1 MRDDSMRR
9 EGVSRRHL
17 IAGAGASAI
26 ALSAGTAAG
35 SALLPRQVIA
45 TGTVY
50 EDRSGQGVRRP
61 GDPGIAGVMVSNGCD
76 VTTTGPDGRWR
87 LPVASGDS
95 LFVIKPSHWAT
106 SIGVGGVPRF
116 AYLHQPQGSPKEI
129 AWCHPGV
136 APTGPLPASIDFG
149 LQRRPEGGRFEA
161 LLVTDT
167 QPENT
172 AELNYL
178 RDDIVASMMGH
189 RPAFGINHGDVM
201 FDDLSLFPRYLGILA
216 ATGIAW
222 HHCPGNHDMNS
233 EARDDAFSRETWKR
247 VFGAR
252 HYAFQ
257 HGGATFIVLDNVH
270 YFGHNPGA
278 PRCGQYQGMI
288 GERQLAF
295 VRNVLARVAP
305 DALVVL
311 SMHIPLMSFQDA
323 GNPSENTVDR
333 AALLRLLSG
342 RAHTVSFSG
351 HMHTT
356 EHHYLGH
363 TEGFLGAQPH
373 HHHVLTAA
381 SGGWW
386 SGPYDR
392 RGIPTADSPDG
403 SPNGFHVLTV
413 DGSSYATRFVPA
425 AEKAA
430 GQLRV
435 LVDGPAQR
443 AGAGSQRAAGG
454 GQMHATPVP
463 ADAVHASELVVN
475 VFDGGPKTK
484 VVFEIGHAQRVSMQR
499 ASILDPFIVDMF
511 SRQAAHRKAWV
522 EPVRSSHVWK
532 GRLPEGLAPGA
543 HRVTVH
549 ATDEYGREHVA
560 HLVLEIGPAGRSPQP
575 A

>member
-1 MRDDSMRR
+1 MRDDSRR
-9 EGVSRRHL
+9 QQGLSRRHM

-26 ALSAGTAAG
+26 ALSAGSAAG
-35 SALLPRQVIA
+35 SALAQRQTIA
-45 TGTVY
+45 RGTVF
-50 EDRSGQGVRRP
+50 EDRRGQGVRRP
-61 GDPGIAGVMVSNGCD
+61 GDPGIAGVMVSNGRD
-76 VTTTGPDGRWR
+76 VVTTASDGRWR
-87 LPVASGDS
+87 LPVAPGDS
-95 LFVIKPSHWAT
+95 VFVIKPSHWAT
-106 SIGVGGVPRF
+106 PLGDGGVPRF
-116 AYLHQPQGSPKEI
+116 AYLHHPRGTPTGI
-129 AWCHPGV
+129 AYRHAGV
-136 APTGPLPASIDFG
+136 DPTGPLPASIDFG
-149 LQRRPEGGRFEA
+149 LQRRPEGSRFEA

-178 RDDIVASMMGH
+178 RDDIVASMMGYGA
-189 RPAFGINHGDVM
+189 AFGINHGDVM
-201 FDDLSLFPRYLGILA
+201 FDDLSLYARYLGILN

-233 EARDDAFSRETWKR
+233 EASDDALSRETWKR
-247 VFGAR
+247 IFGAR

-270 YFGHNPGA
+270 YFGYNPGA
-278 PRCGQYQGMI
+278 PRSGQYQGMI

-295 VRNVLARVAP
+295 VRKVLAHVAP

-323 GNPSENTVDR
+323 GHPAENTVDR
-333 AALLRLLSG
+333 AALLQLLSG
-342 RAHTVSFSG
+342 RRHTVSFSG

-356 EHHYLGH
+356 EHHYLGR
-363 TEGFLGAQPH
+363 EQGFLGAQPH

-435 LVDGPAQR
+435 LVDGPTQR
-443 AGAGSQRAAGG
+443 AMAGTRRASGS
-454 GQMHATPVP
+454 GQLTGTPVP

-475 VFDGGPKTK
+475 VFDGGPRTK
-484 VVFEIGHAQRVSMQR
+484 VVFEIGRAQQVSMQR
-499 ASILDPFIVDMF
+499 ASVLDPFIVDMF

-522 EPVRSSHVWK
+522 EPVCSSHVWK
-532 GRLPEGLAPGA
+532 GSLPVGLAPGA
-543 HRVTVH
+543 HRVTVR

-560 HLVLEIGPAGRSPQP
+560 HLVFEIGPAGHTPQP